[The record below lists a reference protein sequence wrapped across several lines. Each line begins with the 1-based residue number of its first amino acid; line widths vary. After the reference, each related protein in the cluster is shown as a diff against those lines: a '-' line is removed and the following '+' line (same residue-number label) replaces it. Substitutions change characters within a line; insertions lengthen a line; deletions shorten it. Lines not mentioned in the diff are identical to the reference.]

1 MQRFWA
7 WLDWRPHQA
16 DAFDDT
22 DLGVNTQVSELLRG
36 EVWLNANESPFA
48 AASDADGLLRRYPDP
63 QPQALRDALAGLY
76 GVQASQLLATR
87 GSDEGIDLLLRAF
100 CAPGQGAIVI
110 APPVFGMYAVC
121 ATLHGARVVEVPAV
135 DTGDSWR
142 CDLDAMAEAAL
153 ASGATLVFV
162 CNPGNPTG
170 EAIADADIERLA
182 RRLRGEALVVVDGA
196 YAEYADAAD
205 ATGLLAGN
213 DNLVLLRTLS
223 KAHALAGARIGS
235 VIASEELVVMLK
247 RCQAP
252 YPVPAPCATLALEA
266 LSDANLAEARAR
278 VEVVRAERARLFAAL
293 HGLPGV
299 RRVYPSAGNFLLVRF
314 DDAEA
319 VYRRLLA
326 AGVVVR
332 DMRAAPALDDA
343 LRITIGSPEENAA
356 LWAALTTSSAATE
369 AA

>member
-1 MQRFWA
+1 MSGMPSTAER
-7 WLDWRPHQA
+7 LLREDLR
-16 DAFDDT
+16 AFGGYRSARSD
-22 DLGVNTQVSELLRG
+22 VLRG
-36 EVWLNANESPFA
+36 EVWLNANESPSA

-135 DTGDSWR
+135 DTGDGWR

-170 EAIADADIERLA
+170 EAIADAEIERLA
-182 RRLRGEALVVVDGA
+182 RRLRGKALVVVDGA

-213 DNLVLLRTLS
+213 ENLVLLRTLS

-235 VIASEELVVMLK
+235 VIASEELVAMLK

-252 YPVPAPCATLALEA
+252 YPLAQPAVQVALAA
-266 LSDANLAEARAR
+266 LAPQAVARAA
-278 VEVVRAERARLFAAL
+278 RAAAQLRSERERLRGAL
-293 HGLPGV
+293 QGAPGV
-299 RRVYPSAGNFLLVRF
+299 RRVYPSQGNFLLVRF
-314 DDAEA
+314 DDAQA
-319 VYRRLLA
+319 AFDGLLA
-326 AGVVVR
+326 AGIVVR
-332 DMRAAPALDDA
+332 DMRATPGLGDA
-343 LRITIGSPEENAA
+343 LRISIGTPEQNRRVLASLAVARRAA
-356 LWAALTTSSAATE
+356 
-369 AA
+369 